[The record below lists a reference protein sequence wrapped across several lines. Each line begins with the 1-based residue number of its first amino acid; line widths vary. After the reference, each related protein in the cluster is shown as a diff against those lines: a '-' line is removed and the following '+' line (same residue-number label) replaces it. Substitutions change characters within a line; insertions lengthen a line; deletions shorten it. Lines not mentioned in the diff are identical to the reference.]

1 MAIVN
6 NFVFPGGGQT
16 TYVPT
21 LHEDILVAYVRNPN
35 KFPHVKYT
43 GFRKVD
49 KMRGYYV
56 KFQNS
61 DQARAINTPQQYFWQ
76 DAADAPQV
84 QDGND
89 AYEFLQFSCKRYAY
103 TKQIG
108 YLGAE
113 QAAWDLMGQ
122 ATIFSVM
129 KGMTNRSVR
138 IASTL
143 TTAANYPTANQ
154 GNASVLGGAVWSAA
168 TSTTPAIRKSV
179 MAGAIQ
185 VEQATLGSVQFNN
198 LYLVI
203 NPNTAKT
210 VMASAEVIDFFKQN
224 VLSLP
229 IWEGQEQFLKYGI
242 PENMFGIRWVVDD
255 TVKVTDVPNLSLGT
269 NTTAF
274 VWPDNVAVLLSKFQ
288 DIESSVGANFSTF
301 EIFGYQDFETYLY
314 ADAKN
319 QRYDLQIVEN
329 VDDSF
334 LLAPESGFLINT
346 NA

>member
-1 MAIVN
+1 MAS

-21 LHEDILVAYVRNPN
+21 LHQDILVAYVRDPN
-35 KFPHVKYT
+35 KFPINIYT

-61 DQARAINTPQQYFWQ
+61 DQARSINSPQQYFWA
-76 DAADAPQV
+76 DGADAPQI

-89 AYEFLQFSCKRYAY
+89 PYEFLSFNCKRYGY

-108 YLGAE
+108 MLGAE

-138 IASTL
+138 VANTL
-143 TTAANYPTANQ
+143 TTAGNYAATNQ
-154 GNASVLGGAVWSAA
+154 GNASSIGGATWGNA

-179 MAGAIQ
+179 MTAAIEIGQ
-185 VEQATLGSVQFNN
+185 QTLGAVGFNN
-198 LYLVI
+198 LHCVI
-203 NPNTAKT
+203 NPNTAKV
-210 VMASAEVIDFFKQN
+210 VMSSSEVIDFFKQS
-224 VLSLP
+224 VSSLP
-229 IWEGQEQFLKYGI
+229 IWEGQEQFIKYGI

-255 TVKVTDVPNLSLGT
+255 TVKVTDVPNLALAQ
-269 NTTAF
+269 NTTVF
-274 VWPDNVAVLLSKFQ
+274 TWPDNVAVILSKFQ
-288 DIESSVGANFSTF
+288 DIPSSVGASFSTF
-301 EIFGYQDFETYLY
+301 EIFGYQDFETYVY
-314 ADAKN
+314 NDAKN
-319 QRYDLQIVEN
+319 QRYDLQIIEN

-334 LLAPESGFLINT
+334 LLAPESGYLINT
-346 NA
+346 NS